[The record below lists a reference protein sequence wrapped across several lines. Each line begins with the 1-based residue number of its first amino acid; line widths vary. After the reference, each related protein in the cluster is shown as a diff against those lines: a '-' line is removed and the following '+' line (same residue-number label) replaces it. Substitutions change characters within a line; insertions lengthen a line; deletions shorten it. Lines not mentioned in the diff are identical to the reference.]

1 MEEPNKSRCDELED
15 KEINEILSKIYT
27 ENLKSKK
34 DKSSNFTSIKN
45 LDWMNDLFLSKDIKN
60 IYLQNSHVKEILI
73 DQGLYYLYI
82 FYLIFIEWNKERE
95 IEKLTRE
102 ERQRQKKR
110 IFKFK
115 FTYHCYE
122 TNIKKS

>member
-15 KEINEILSKIYT
+15 KEINEILSKIYA

-34 DKSSNFTSIKN
+34 DKSSNFTSVKN

-102 ERQRQKKR
+102 ERQRQKKE
-110 IFKFK
+110 
-115 FTYHCYE
+115 Y
-122 TNIKKS
+122 